1 VSTAVAEE
9 RAADFARRFAEF
21 WAAPSPDLLDDLL
34 AEDVRLVAPM
44 TPVTHNLADGK
55 RAFATIF
62 DLIPDLTAEVH
73 GWGATESGVLIDFTL
88 SGSAGGAP
96 ISWAAVDRIAI
107 GEDGLATERISY
119 FDSLPLILAVARR
132 PRAWPG
138 FLRSRLASRRR

>member
-21 WAAPSPDLLDDLL
+21 WAAPSPDLLGDLL

-107 GEDGLATERISY
+107 GEDGLATERVSY
-119 FDSLPLILAVARR
+119 FDSLPLILALARR

-138 FLRSRLASRRR
+138 FLRSRLAGRRR